1 MFSIVAMNSI
11 GRDKT
16 KSNTPFE
23 LNFLWIPCLVSN
35 IKNIYIRVLMKTV
48 NDLFLLK
55 KAVIQFINKCTTHG
69 LSDQQDQKH
78 IQRFNH

>member
-35 IKNIYIRVLMKTV
+35 IKNIYTSTHENGKRFI
-48 NDLFLLK
+48 FIK
-55 KAVIQFINKCTTHG
+55 KGRDSIYK
-69 LSDQQDQKH
+69 
-78 IQRFNH
+78 

>member
-1 MFSIVAMNSI
+1 
-11 GRDKT
+11 
-16 KSNTPFE
+16 
-23 LNFLWIPCLVSN
+23 
-35 IKNIYIRVLMKTV
+35 MKTV